1 MSLQSAV
8 LLGSQLPRVRLAPRS
23 PSNDVDDAVF
33 LSSSYGLTP
42 DEWQEDVLAGW
53 LGVRRDGKWAAPRC
67 GLAVPRQNGK
77 NGIIEMRELHGMVT
91 LGEKFLHTAH
101 EVKTARKAYTRLVS
115 FFENKRKYP
124 ELAELVAEI
133 RKTNGQ
139 EAIVLTNGGSVEF
152 IARSKGSGRGY
163 TVDVLVLDEAQE
175 LSEEALAALLPTISA
190 APLGN
195 PQTIL
200 TGTPPGPK
208 MNGEVFTRTRN
219 AGIKG
224 TDRRLSW
231 NEWGIEKMPDDLG
244 ELNDQHSW
252 ANQNPAAGTR
262 LSFTAMADERA
273 LMDDETFARERLGLW
288 EEEGARNRVIP
299 SEAWASCLDITSEIV
314 SAPVFALD
322 VSPNHSWSAIAVAG
336 MRADGFPHV
345 EVTSSQGVV
354 DHRSGTEWVVPRM
367 VQLVERWPGMTVAIA
382 SGSAAESLVPALVAA
397 GIDLVFVKGNDLAAG
412 CGMFFD
418 LATTQGLRHLGQV
431 ELTTALSVARK
442 NVEDGEGAW
451 RWGRRK
457 SSSDITALY
466 AATLALW
473 AAIAASNTNMD
484 PANNVW

>member
-1 MSLQSAV
+1 
-8 LLGSQLPRVRLAPRS
+8 
-23 PSNDVDDAVF
+23 
-33 LSSSYGLTP
+33 
-42 DEWQEDVLAGW
+42 
-53 LGVRRDGKWAAPRC
+53 
-67 GLAVPRQNGK
+67 VPRQNGK

-124 ELAELVAEI
+124 ELADLVSEI

-208 MNGEVFTRTRN
+208 MNGEVFTRTRT

-231 NEWGIEKMPDDLG
+231 NEWSVESMPDDL
-244 ELNDQHSW
+244 DDKMIW
-252 ANQNPAAGTR
+252 ADQNPAAGTR
-262 LSFTAMADERA
+262 LSFAAMADERE

-288 EEEGARNRVIP
+288 EEKGARDRVVP
-299 SEAWASCLDITSEIV
+299 AEAWASCLDIKSEIV
-314 SAPVFALD
+314 SVPVFALD

-336 MRADGFPHV
+336 MCADGLPHI
-345 EVTSSQGVV
+345 EVTSSKGVV
-354 DHRSGTEWVVPRM
+354 DHRPGTDWVVPR
-367 VQLVERWPGMTVAIA
+367 LVDLKQRWPGMVLVIA
-382 SGSAAESLVPALVAA
+382 SRSAAESLVPALQAA
-397 GIDLVFVKGNDLAAG
+397 GFELVFVQGNDMAAG

-418 LATTQGLRHLGQV
+418 LATTKGLRHLGQS

-473 AAIAASNTNMD
+473 AV
-484 PANNVW
+484 NNPDGGVILW

>member
-8 LLGSQLPRVRLAPRS
+8 RLGSQLPRVRLAPRS
-23 PSNDVDDAVF
+23 PSNDVDDAVY
-33 LSSSYGLTP
+33 LSTSYGLTP

-53 LGVRRDGKWAAPRC
+53 LGIRRDGKWAAPRC

-208 MNGEVFTRTRN
+208 MNGEVFTRTRT

-231 NEWGIEKMPDDLG
+231 NEWSVESMPDDLS
-244 ELNDQHSW
+244 DKTIW
-252 ANQNPAAGTR
+252 AQVNPAAGTR
-262 LSFTAMADERA
+262 LAFAAMADERE
-273 LMDDETFARERLGLW
+273 LMDDETFSRERLGLW

-314 SAPVFALD
+314 SVPVFALD
-322 VSPNHSWSAIAVAG
+322 VSPNHSWSAVAVAG
-336 MRADGFPHV
+336 MRQDGLPHI

-354 DHRSGTEWVVPRM
+354 DHRPGTDWVVPR
-367 VQLVERWPGMTVAIA
+367 LVDLKARWPGMVLVIA
-382 SGSAAESLVPALVAA
+382 SGSAAESLVPALQAA
-397 GIDLVFVKGNDLAAG
+397 GFELVFVKGNDVAAG
-412 CGMFFD
+412 CGLFYD
-418 LATTQGLRHLGQV
+418 LATTAGLRHLGQT

-442 NVEDGEGAW
+442 AVEDGEGAW

-457 SSSDITALY
+457 SSSDITPLY

-473 AAIAASNTNMD
+473 AAVAALNTSMD

>member
-8 LLGSQLPRVRLAPRS
+8 RLGCQLPRVRLAPRS
-23 PSNDVDDAVF
+23 PSNDVDDAVY

-53 LGVRRDGKWAAPRC
+53 LGIRRDGKWASPRC

-101 EVKTARKAYTRLVS
+101 EVKTARKAYLRLVS
-115 FFENKRKYP
+115 FFENTRKFP
-124 ELAELVAEI
+124 ELAALILEI

-175 LSEEALAALLPTISA
+175 LSEESLAALLPTISA

-208 MNGEVFTRTRN
+208 MNGEVFTRTRA

-231 NEWGIEKMPDDLG
+231 NEWSVESMPDDL
-244 ELNDQHSW
+244 DDKAIW
-252 ANQNPAAGTR
+252 AAVNPAAGTR
-262 LSFTAMADERA
+262 LMFSTMGDERE

-288 EEEGARNRVIP
+288 EVEGARDRVVP
-299 SEAWASCLDITSEIV
+299 AQAWASCLDTASEIV
-314 SAPVFALD
+314 SVPVFALD

-336 MRADGFPHV
+336 MNAEGLPHI

-354 DHRSGTEWVVPRM
+354 DHRPGVDWVVSR
-367 VQLVERWPGMTVAIA
+367 LLDLRERWPGMTLTIA
-382 SGSAAESLVPALVAA
+382 SGSAAESLVPALMATV
-397 GIDLVFVKGNDLAAG
+397 GNDNLIFVKGNDVAAG
-412 CGMFFD
+412 CGLFFD
-418 LATTQGLRHLGQV
+418 LATTTGLRHLGQT

-442 NVEDGEGAW
+442 AVEDGEGAW

-457 SSSDITALY
+457 SSSDITPLY

-473 AAIAASNTNMD
+473 AAVAALDQSRD